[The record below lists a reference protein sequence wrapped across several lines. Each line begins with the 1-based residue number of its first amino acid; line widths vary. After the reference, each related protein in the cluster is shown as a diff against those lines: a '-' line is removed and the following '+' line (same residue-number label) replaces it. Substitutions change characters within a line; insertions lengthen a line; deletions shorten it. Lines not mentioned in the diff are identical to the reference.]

1 MSEAVMR
8 EMIKFFDAVSGG
20 TGPYGWIYAMEHE
33 KYGIE
38 CARFFTHTS
47 EYRKEVHHL
56 SLKVRGKKV
65 LIYYDYVAE
74 LFRIDNFF
82 TSVLYKCF
90 EGKTLSELF
99 DHLSSNG
106 H

>member
-38 CARFFTHTS
+38 FAKHQTRDGLGFNLEYLELRVYGKYLVICCRRDIDRFAINS
-47 EYRKEVHHL
+47 LGYR
-56 SLKVRGKKV
+56 
-65 LIYYDYVAE
+65 
-74 LFRIDNFF
+74 
-82 TSVLYKCF
+82 TLYF
-90 EGKTLSELF
+90 ETLDELF
-99 DHLSSNG
+99 DHL
-106 H
+106 